1 VASQEEQGKEIGT
14 MWKQTAEDFWTTGL
28 RLAVLVL
35 LQIDE
40 ARLKLRRAETGQSMV
55 EYAIVVALVALIA
68 MAGVQAFGNG
78 VQQVFQQL
86 LSKIQSI
93 GA

>member
-1 VASQEEQGKEIGT
+1 MWLRTEVKEIG
-14 MWKQTAEDFWTTGL
+14 DVL
-28 RLAVLVL
+28 LALYVSVVLVL
-35 LQIDE
+35 HAVQRRCE
-40 ARLKLRRAETGQSMV
+40 RAESGQSMV

-68 MAGVQAFGNG
+68 MAGVQAFGQG

-93 GA
+93 GI

>member
-1 VASQEEQGKEIGT
+1 
-14 MWKQTAEDFWTTGL
+14 MWKQTAEDLQTTTL
-28 RLAVLVL
+28 RLIAFIALWVS
-35 LQIDE
+35 E
-40 ARLKLRRAETGQSMV
+40 ARVRLRRPEVGQSMV

-86 LSKIQSI
+86 LPKIQSI

>member
-1 VASQEEQGKEIGT
+1 
-14 MWKQTAEDFWTTGL
+14 MWKQTAEDFWTTVL

-35 LQIDE
+35 LRIDE
-40 ARLKLRRAETGQSMV
+40 ARLKLRRAEAGQSMV

>member
-1 VASQEEQGKEIGT
+1 
-14 MWKQTAEDFWTTGL
+14 MWKQITGNL
-28 RLAVLVL
+28 WSSMLELSVRAMLWMS
-35 LQIDE
+35 D
-40 ARLKLRRAETGQSMV
+40 ARGRLRRAEAGQSMV

-93 GA
+93 GS